1 MSKAGLGKVVRRV
14 AKKQAQK
21 SWALTKKQV
30 RRFKALAK
38 NETNSDR
45 RNHYMDMAAHTA
57 VMGEDSVER
66 LLLTAD
72 QAAKAVATKK
82 RH

>member
-1 MSKAGLGKVVRRV
+1 MSKPGLSKVVRRI

-21 SWALTKKQV
+21 SWAVTKKQV
-30 RRFKALAK
+30 RRFKVLA
-38 NETNSDR
+38 EHESNSER
-45 RNHYMDMAAHTA
+45 RNHYIDMAAHTA

-72 QAAKAVATKK
+72 QAAKAVARKK